1 MGSKINGRWKKRKK
15 PEGEKQAGVS
25 SGRFHAHLH
34 CWTKQSRC
42 AFALLVQHVPF
53 QFISCLFI
61 LLMHIVTGMHCL
73 WFQDG
78 FTLTMRKQV
87 FINTPPNIA

>member
-1 MGSKINGRWKKRKK
+1 MGSKINGRWKKSKK

-25 SGRFHAHLH
+25 SGRLRAHLH

-53 QFISCLFI
+53 QFISCVFILFI
-61 LLMHIVTGMHCL
+61 NAYCDWYALFIVSR
-73 WFQDG
+73 WFYFDHEKAG
-78 FTLTMRKQV
+78 FYRHTT
-87 FINTPPNIA
+87 